1 MFRSFLL
8 FLFAVSLHWR
18 SAAQVQSYLLP
29 FQEEQIWS
37 AGPNETAVFHRVVA
51 QHPQCHAQHSEQN
64 IRILPRASS
73 NRTGLL
79 FLALVALFVFAGI
92 RNYFARYYQNL
103 VLVFSSLNTTKR
115 AVKDQLES
123 EVIASFWYYL
133 LFFLST
139 GMLLFYALRYFN
151 LFPTSQNPWL
161 VYWGSVG
168 VLILYYLLK
177 MYVLKIVSWSF
188 QKKEV
193 AGQFIFHSAIVNEFL
208 GVLLFPACIL
218 LLFVQGIL
226 FKIIFW
232 LALIVFSI
240 LLVYRYFRVF
250 RHIKNLLRIDLFH
263 FLIYLC
269 AFEIMPILI
278 ILKMS
283 V

>member
-1 MFRSFLL
+1 MFRSFWL
-8 FLFAVSLHWR
+8 FLLTISLPWQ
-18 SAAQVQSYLLP
+18 SVAQAPTFLLP
-29 FQEEQIWS
+29 FEEDQLWS
-37 AGPNETAVFHRVVA
+37 AGPNETTAFHRVVTA
-51 QHPQCHAQHSEQN
+51 HPLCQPQHTELN
-64 IRILPRASS
+64 FRMLPHTSS

-79 FLALVALFVFAGI
+79 FLALAALFVFAGI
-92 RNYFARYYQNL
+92 RNYFARHYQNL

-123 EVIASFWYYL
+123 EVIASAWYYL
-133 LFFLST
+133 LFFLSS

-151 LFPTSQNPWL
+151 LFPTGQNPWL

-218 LLFVQGIL
+218 LLFVQGVL

-232 LALIVFSI
+232 LALVVFGI

>member
-1 MFRSFLL
+1 MASPLL
-8 FLFAVSLHWR
+8 QSV
-18 SAAQVQSYLLP
+18 AQAQTFLLP
-29 FQEEQIWS
+29 FQEDQIWG
-37 AGPNETAVFHRVVA
+37 AGPNETAAFHRIVSA
-51 QHPQCHAQHSEQN
+51 HPQCQPQPMELNFRMIPHVARN
-64 IRILPRASS
+64 T
-73 NRTGLL
+73 TGLM

-123 EVIASFWYYL
+123 EVIASAWYYL
-133 LFFLST
+133 LFFLSS
-139 GMLLFYALRYFN
+139 GMLLFYALRYFH
-151 LFPTSQNPWL
+151 LFPTNHNPWL

-177 MYVLKIVSWSF
+177 RYVLKIVSWSF

-193 AGQFIFHSAIVNEFL
+193 AGQFIFHSAIVNEFI

-218 LLFVQGIL
+218 LLLVQGLL
-226 FKIIFW
+226 FKVIFW
-232 LALIVFSI
+232 LALVVFGI
-240 LLVYRYFRVF
+240 LLIYRYFRVF

-278 ILKMS
+278 IIKMS